1 MIVFNDNH
9 DVYKINNKNK
19 CKTIIKCNVKQ
30 SRRKKLKIITKSNKE
45 FLRTL
50 GFKI

>member
-9 DVYKINNKNK
+9 DVYKINKNNKSK
-19 CKTIIKCNVKQ
+19 AIIKSNVKQ
-30 SRRKKLKIITKSNKE
+30 TTRKKLKIITKSNKE
-45 FLRTL
+45 FLQTL